1 MVAGVGKPVQIG
13 DVYLVD
19 FSGEG
24 SVQNGKRPAL
34 VIQNNIGNIHS
45 PNTII
50 LPITSV
56 IKKISQPTHVYVS
69 ADSSGLS
76 KDSVV
81 LCENPTCVSKEALEE
96 YLTTL
101 PSSVMERVA
110 VASTLATSVVSYVGV
125 ETLIRAW
132 QKAVKFNQTV

>member
-1 MVAGVGKPVQIG
+1 M
-13 DVYLVD
+13 
-19 FSGEG
+19 
-24 SVQNGKRPAL
+24 
-34 VIQNNIGNIHS
+34 
-45 PNTII
+45 
-50 LPITSV
+50 
-56 IKKISQPTHVYVS
+56 YVS